1 MARTPKTTKAII
13 PIPTTVQHRPLA
25 GTDIMPV
32 EVYRVPDRHPPGD
45 GPWSAEPDKVSW
57 IDPATAMPCIMR
69 RGTDGALRGYV
80 GVGPDHPLAGFGEE
94 ALPHDPPIVVHGG
107 VDHASPCEEY
117 EPHETSVCHVR
128 VPRAAEGRSSTPL
141 LPPFDAR
148 TMVALAM
155 LPDELLW
162 FGFACDK
169 SYDLTGRRVVHVG
182 ESVHDLFAGEQDFE
196 RFYRTWVFSNGLVG
210 GDPPFGGGIS
220 MEGHAA
226 LAMLVATRPSLV
238 RGIPVGSEAVAM
250 LAPSKASD
258 VETAAWLDRIE
269 AMSAELP
276 FRFERRELWRKPA
289 VALVGDGLGG
299 VVPLRRTLWM
309 QSFSDNPSRDRFHVW
324 LAHRLDR
331 WEAWGGM
338 AYQRGAPVLTQHLLA
353 MIMTAPDDSDAG
365 AGSGRGRRLL

>member
-1 MARTPKTTKAII
+1 MRN
-13 PIPTTVQHRPLA
+13 HEL
-25 GTDIMPV
+25 
-32 EVYRVPDRHPPGD
+32 
-45 GPWSAEPDKVSW
+45 PWGYWLHS
-57 IDPATAMPCIMR
+57 
-69 RGTDGALRGYV
+69 DGAPYGA
-80 GVGPDHPLAGFGEE
+80 PLVDENGRRWENVREAFWIGRLGMPRSLMMEE
-94 ALPHDPPIVVHGG
+94 HL
-107 VDHASPCEEY
+107 ERLMTY
-117 EPHETSVCHVR
+117 
-128 VPRAAEGRSSTPL
+128 
-141 LPPFDAR
+141 
-148 TMVALAM
+148 LAV
-155 LPDELLW
+155 
-162 FGFACDK
+162 
-169 SYDLTGRRVVHVG
+169 TGRRVVHVG

-196 RFYRTWVFSNGLVG
+196 RFYRTWVFSKGLVG
-210 GDPPFGGGIS
+210 GDPPFGGGIGV
-220 MEGHAA
+220 EGHAA
-226 LAMLVATRPSLV
+226 LVMLTATRPSLV
-238 RGIPVGSEAVAM
+238 RGIPVGREAIAM

-353 MIMTAPDDSDAG
+353 MVMTAPDDSDAG